1 MGRGKCA
8 KSVGLRPPEPTY
20 IRANRSW
27 NEWQGVWKDVAAMQ
41 NENEKPYTEVQKGIN
56 HVLKINGFCIAKFC
70 FPRVQIKDHNNVS
83 GNNRENW
90 TYFDQLDAI
99 LGTRP
104 SSAPVTLLQSGSSS
118 AIIQSQEIDC
128 KLYAFLSISLAHEYI
143 IHMYSWWNTITT
155 RFWWDLRWGVH
166 SRWRYGVVV

>member
-1 MGRGKCA
+1 
-8 KSVGLRPPEPTY
+8 
-20 IRANRSW
+20 
-27 NEWQGVWKDVAAMQ
+27 MQ

-99 LGTRP
+99 LGTQP

-128 KLYAFLSISLAHEYI
+128 KLYAFLSISLAHEYV
-143 IHMYSWWNTITT
+143 IHMYS
-155 RFWWDLRWGVH
+155 
-166 SRWRYGVVV
+166 

>member
-1 MGRGKCA
+1 
-8 KSVGLRPPEPTY
+8 
-20 IRANRSW
+20 
-27 NEWQGVWKDVAAMQ
+27 MQ
-41 NENEKPYTEVQKGIN
+41 NENEKPYTEVQKGVN

-128 KLYAFLSISLAHEYI
+128 KLYAFLSMSLTHEYI
-143 IHMYSWWNTITT
+143 IHYVQLMKHNYHQILMRPT
-155 RFWWDLRWGVH
+155 LRGTLKMKVWCGVKIFIQLNA
-166 SRWRYGVVV
+166 